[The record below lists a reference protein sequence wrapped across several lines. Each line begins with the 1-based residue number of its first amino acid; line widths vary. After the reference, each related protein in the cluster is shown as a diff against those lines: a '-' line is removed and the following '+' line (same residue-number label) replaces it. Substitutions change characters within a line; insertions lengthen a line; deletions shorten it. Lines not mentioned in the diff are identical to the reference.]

1 MESSLHSLL
10 RRQLRRHVGNP
21 DTVPPEWQAFIDAVN
36 QAYRQSDVDRLMIER
51 SLDLS
56 SEELSSA
63 NAHMREAVQALQ
75 QAHLELESRVAERT
89 HELTEANESLR
100 RASLEQRRL
109 EEDLRQA
116 HKMEAIGRLAGG
128 IAHDFNNLL
137 TVIFGQA
144 ESLLYMDMSAEARDG
159 VREIQQSA
167 ESAADLTRQLLAFSR
182 RQMLTPSV
190 LDLNEL
196 VRTTSVLLRRLVG
209 EHIELVLHLDAGAGR
224 VCADA
229 GKLQHVL
236 LNLAA
241 NARDAMPNGGRL
253 TVATRARVMPA
264 GSATLAPGPYAL
276 VTVTDTGVG
285 MAADVKAR
293 IFEPFFTTKESPNGT
308 GLGLATAYGI
318 VRQSNG
324 YLDVESEPGEG
335 ATFRIWLPQA
345 TQDVPELTPVMP
357 APRPQASGT
366 ILLAEDQE
374 PVRRTLSRSLAH
386 VGFTVF
392 EAVDGVT
399 ALATAATLPHID
411 LLLTDLVM
419 PKMGG
424 RALAERLVE
433 LRPDLKVIYMTGYAD
448 DAEVAREIRDGSR
461 GLLHKPFRVETLVTA
476 VRAMLQGTA
485 AD

>member
-1 MESSLHSLL
+1 VETSLHSLL

-21 DTVPPEWQAFIDAVN
+21 DTVPPAWQAFIDAVN

-56 SEELSSA
+56 SEELGTA

-75 QAHLELESRVAERT
+75 RAHLDLESRVADRT
-89 HELTEANESLR
+89 RELTEANESLR

-144 ESLLYMDMSAEARDG
+144 DSLLYMDMSAEARDG

-167 ESAADLTRQLLAFSR
+167 ESAAALTRELLAFSR

-190 LDLNEL
+190 LDLNDL

-209 EHIELVLHLDAGAGR
+209 EHIELALTLDPGAGR
-224 VCADA
+224 VSADA
-229 GKLQHVL
+229 GQLQHVL

-241 NARDAMPNGGRL
+241 NARDAMPDGGRL
-253 TVATRARVMPA
+253 TVATRAAVMPA
-264 GSATLAPGPYAL
+264 GSATLPAGCYAL

-285 MAADVKAR
+285 MAADVQAR
-293 IFEPFFTTKESPNGT
+293 IFEPFFTTKAQPHGT

-324 YLDVESEPGEG
+324 HLEVESAPGAG

-345 TQDVPELTPVMP
+345 EQDVPVPLP
-357 APRPQASGT
+357 AVADPRPQVAGVV
-366 ILLAEDQE
+366 LLVEDQE
-374 PVRRTLSRSLAH
+374 PVRRTLSRALAH
-386 VGFTVF
+386 VGFTVV
-392 EAVDGVT
+392 EAGDGVA
-399 ALATAATLPHID
+399 ALALAATRPQID

-419 PKMGG
+419 PRMGG
-424 RALAERLVE
+424 RALAEQLVA
-433 LRPDLKVIYMTGYAD
+433 LRPELKVIYMTGYAN
-448 DAEVAREIRDGSR
+448 DADVAREIRDGSR
-461 GLLHKPFRVETLVTA
+461 VLLQKPFGVDTLFST
-476 VRAMLQGTA
+476 VRAMLQEA
-485 AD
+485 RAE